1 MKKITFIL
9 AAMPLA
15 VLAGQASAQA
25 MANAR
30 AAVGVQN
37 RIANL
42 EVRFNAGLGEG
53 VFTNAER
60 DAINRKLTELR
71 DLERNYS
78 ANGLT
83 VAERRTLQQRVT
95 LVRNQIR
102 VAGGSD
108 WANQYGWSDAQLDA
122 YADSTRDGRSD
133 DYNRGSTNGDARYD
147 RYGRANT
154 NSGVVYDQQGRPMAN
169 GGLSDQYG
177 RPVASGQTYGN
188 SGQNQQAPRSADVG
202 NVLGGVLG
210 SVAGG
215 GSGVGGVL
223 GGVLGGGGGVSGV
236 LGSVLGGG
244 GGVGG
249 ILGSILGRGGLRTG
263 EVVNGGLA
271 SVLGSAAGLGSQY
284 RDNNN
289 VYYRS
294 DGERVYEIDARTNT
308 VTRVYPVER

>member
-1 MKKITFIL
+1 MKKVGFIL
-9 AAMPLA
+9 AAMPFA
-15 VLAGQASAQA
+15 FLAGQASAQS
-25 MANAR
+25 MANAGG
-30 AAVGVQN
+30 AVGVQN

-42 EVRFNAGLGEG
+42 EARFNAGLGEG

-60 DAINRKLTELR
+60 DAIDRRLTDLR
-71 DLERNYS
+71 NLERNYS
-78 ANGLT
+78 SNGLT
-83 VAERRTLQQRVT
+83 AAERRTLQQRIT

-102 VAGGSD
+102 VAGGPN
-108 WANQYGWSDAQLDA
+108 WANQYGWSDAQLDT
-122 YADSTRDGRSD
+122 YADSTDNGRSD
-133 DYNRGSTNGDARYD
+133 AYGRGSTNGDARYD
-147 RYGRANT
+147 RYGRPNT
-154 NSGVVYDQQGRPMAN
+154 NSGVAYDQQGRPMAS

-177 RPVASGQTYGN
+177 RPVASGESYGN
-188 SGQNQQAPRSADVG
+188 GGANQQAPRGADVG
-202 NVLGGVLG
+202 NVIGGVLG

-215 GSGVGGVL
+215 GSGVG
-223 GGVLGGGGGVSGV
+223 GV

-249 ILGSILGRGGLRTG
+249 ILGSILGRGGLRPG
-263 EVVNGGLA
+263 EAVNGGLA

>member
-1 MKKITFIL
+1 MKKVHFLL

-15 VLAGQASAQA
+15 VLAGQASAQS
-25 MANAR
+25 MANAGG
-30 AAVGVQN
+30 AVGVQN

-42 EVRFNAGLGEG
+42 EARFNAGLGEG
-53 VFTNAER
+53 VFTNLER
-60 DAINRKLTELR
+60 DAIDRKLTDLR
-71 DLERNYS
+71 NLERNYS
-78 ANGLT
+78 SNGLT
-83 VAERRTLQQRVT
+83 AAERRTLQQRIT

-102 VAGGSD
+102 FAGGSD

-122 YADSTRDGRSD
+122 YADSTGNRGSDAYSRGSSDRDGR
-133 DYNRGSTNGDARYD
+133 YD
-147 RYGRANT
+147 QYGQASRS
-154 NSGVVYDQQGRPMAN
+154 SGVVYDQQGRPMAN
-169 GGLSDQYG
+169 GGLSDRYG
-177 RPVASGQTYGN
+177 RPVEGDSSYRNGGL
-188 SGQNQQAPRSADVG
+188 NQQAPQSPGVG
-202 NVLGGVLG
+202 SVLGGVLG
-210 SVAGG
+210 NVVGG

-223 GGVLGGGGGVSGV
+223 GGVLGGGGGVGGV

-249 ILGSILGRGGLRTG
+249 ILGSVLSRGGLRTG

-271 SVLGSAAGLGSQY
+271 SVLGSAAGLGTQY